1 MDYAIDCIDN
11 LDAKVELISV
21 CRQKQIN
28 LIVSGGAGMKADPT
42 RLQIRDISEVK
53 YDNLIQRLKRQLHKK
68 GIKTGVK
75 VAFSYEQA
83 QK

>member
-1 MDYAIDCIDN
+1 
-11 LDAKVELISV
+11 
-21 CRQKQIN
+21 
-28 LIVSGGAGMKADPT
+28 MKADPT

-53 YDNLIQRLKRQLHKK
+53 YDSLVHKLKRELNKK
-68 GIKTGVK
+68 GIKSGIK